1 MTVINIATEDYYAR
15 CPRESYP
22 IMAAPRDHRVL
33 IPVDVL
39 GGESVPTT
47 VIDAFASVPI
57 VLLGY
62 RELPDQTGTDHAR
75 DQYGARARAGLEKLH
90 TAFEDAGCLDVTSRL
105 VFTHD
110 RLQTF
115 ERIAVEASCDAVL
128 LLNPAPVL
136 ESVLVAIRGEVNLDH
151 IAMHLETLLAGTELT
166 VTFFHVVADETDRE
180 RGTEL
185 LDAAVDALADTGV
198 DRDRIDS
205 SLMVDGSPTTAIL
218 DATRDHDLLVVGE
231 SRPSIRRFIFRDRAK
246 TLAKGTVNPVLVI
259 RGEYLEADNTELT
272 VDDTELPIDDD
283 AGRDGATADE
293 TESPDNES

>member
-1 MTVINIATEDYYAR
+1 
-15 CPRESYP
+15 
-22 IMAAPRDHRVL
+22 MAAPRDHRVL

-39 GGESVPTT
+39 GGESVPAT
-47 VIDAFASVPI
+47 VIEAFASVPV

-62 RELPDQTGTDHAR
+62 RELPDQTGTDQAR
-75 DQYGARARAGLEKLH
+75 DQYGARARAELEELH

-136 ESVLVAIRGEVNLDH
+136 ESILVAIRGEVNLEH
-151 IAMHLETLLAGTELT
+151 IAQHLETLLAGTDLT
-166 VTFFHVVADETDRE
+166 VTFFHVVDDETDRE

-185 LDAAVDALADTGV
+185 LDTAVAALADTGV
-198 DRDRIDS
+198 DRGRIDS
-205 SLMVDGSPTTAIL
+205 SLVVDGSPTAAIL
-218 DATRDHDLLVVGE
+218 DAARGHDLLVVGE

-246 TLAKGTVNPVLVI
+246 TLAKGTVDPVLVI
-259 RGEYLEADNTELT
+259 RGEYLEADDTELT
-272 VDDTELPIDDD
+272 VDDTELPIDGETDKSTADD
-283 AGRDGATADE
+283 ADG
-293 TESPDNES
+293 PDNES

>member
-1 MTVINIATEDYYAR
+1 
-15 CPRESYP
+15 
-22 IMAAPRDHRVL
+22 MAAPRDHRVL

-62 RELPDQTGTDHAR
+62 RELPDQTGTDQAR
-75 DQYGARARAGLEKLH
+75 DQYGTRARAELEELH

-151 IAMHLETLLAGTELT
+151 IAMHLETLLAGTDLT
-166 VTFFHVVADETDRE
+166 VTFFHVADEADRE
-180 RGTEL
+180 RGSEL
-185 LDAAVDALADTGV
+185 LDAVVDALADTGV
-198 DRDRIDS
+198 DRDRIDR
-205 SLMVDGSPTTAIL
+205 SLAVDGSPTTAIL
-218 DATRDHDLLVVGE
+218 EAASEHDLLVVGE

-246 TLAKGTVNPVLVI
+246 TLARKTVDPVLVI
-259 RGEYLEADNTELT
+259 RGEYLEADGTELT
-272 VDDTELPIDDD
+272 VDDTELPIGDEMDKS
-283 AGRDGATADE
+283 TADDVDGRSD
-293 TESPDNES
+293 ES

>member
-1 MTVINIATEDYYAR
+1 MTVINTATEYYYA
-15 CPRESYP
+15 PSLRERYP

-75 DQYGARARAGLEKLH
+75 DQYGARARAKLEELH

-136 ESVLVAIRGEVNLDH
+136 ESVLVAIRGEVNLEH

-166 VTFFHVVADETDRE
+166 VTFFHVVTDETDRE
-180 RGTEL
+180 RGSEL
-185 LDAAVDALADTGV
+185 LDAAIAALADTGV

-205 SLMVDGSPTTAIL
+205 SLVVDGSPTTAIL
-218 DATRDHDLLVVGE
+218 DAAADHDLLVVGE
-231 SRPSIRRFIFRDRAK
+231 SRPSIRRFIFRDRAEK
-246 TLAKGTVNPVLVI
+246 LAKETVDPVLVI
-259 RGEYLEADNTELT
+259 RGEYLEADDTELT
-272 VDDTELPIDDD
+272 VDDTELLIDDD
-283 AGRDGATADE
+283 ATENESTADE
-293 TESPDNES
+293 TGDHGDE

>member
-1 MTVINIATEDYYAR
+1 
-15 CPRESYP
+15 
-22 IMAAPRDHRVL
+22 MAASRDHRVL

-39 GGESVPTT
+39 GGESVPAT

-62 RELPDQTGTDHAR
+62 RELPDQTGTDQAR
-75 DQYGARARAGLEKLH
+75 DQYGARARAELEELH

-151 IAMHLETLLAGTELT
+151 IAMHLETLLAGTDLT
-166 VTFFHVVADETDRE
+166 VTFFHVVDDETDRE
-180 RGTEL
+180 RVTKL

-198 DRDRIDS
+198 SRDRIDS
-205 SLMVDGSPTTAIL
+205 SLVVDGSPTTAIL
-218 DATRDHDLLVVGE
+218 EAASEHDLLVVGE

-246 TLAKGTVNPVLVI
+246 TLAKGTVDPVLVI
-259 RGEYLEADNTELT
+259 RGEYLEADDTELT
-272 VDDTELPIDDD
+272 VDDTEISIDDE
-283 AGRDGATADE
+283 ASRNESTADDVDDRSD
-293 TESPDNES
+293 ES